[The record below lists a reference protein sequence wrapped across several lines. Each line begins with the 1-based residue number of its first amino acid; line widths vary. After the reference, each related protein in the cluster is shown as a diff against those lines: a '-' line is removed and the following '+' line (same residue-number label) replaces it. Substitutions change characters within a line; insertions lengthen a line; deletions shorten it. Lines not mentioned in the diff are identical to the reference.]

1 MKLKIN
7 DWDLSFFEYKYTYRG
22 LIMGEP
28 NERDNE
34 IFIKRSIDD
43 LCKSKDIDAN
53 QINLVKEYSG
63 YFGGTNDYD
72 KNEHALK
79 SVCIKFG
86 LTNYEREKACI
97 VIAFAD
103 ESESPEDAINR
114 IMSSYKIQTFDWG
127 W

>member
-1 MKLKIN
+1 MKIKIN
-7 DWDLSFFEYKYTYRG
+7 DWDLNFFEYEYTYRG

-28 NERDNE
+28 DEKGNVDL
-34 IFIKRSIDD
+34 IKRLVDRLI
-43 LCKSKDIDAN
+43 KSKDIEAS

-63 YFGGTNDYD
+63 YFGGINDYD

-79 SVCIKFG
+79 SICVKFG
-86 LTNYEREKACI
+86 LSNYETERACV
-97 VIAFAD
+97 VIGFAD

-114 IMSSYKIQTFDWG
+114 IMSSYKIETFDWS